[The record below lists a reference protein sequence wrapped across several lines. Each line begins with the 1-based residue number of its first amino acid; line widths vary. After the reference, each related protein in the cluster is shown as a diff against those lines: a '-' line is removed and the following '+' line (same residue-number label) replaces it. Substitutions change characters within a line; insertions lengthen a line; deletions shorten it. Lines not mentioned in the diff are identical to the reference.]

1 MIPTARNAYMQN
13 SVSTASPARL
23 LVMLVDR
30 LVLDV
35 QRALDAQHVDDFPE
49 AHRQLLHAQDIVVEL
64 RSTLK
69 PELFAGGPQL
79 AALYDYLYR
88 QLITANVRKDAA
100 VTEHCLGLVRDLA
113 DTWKQAAMQAAATPA
128 AASA

>member
-35 QRALDAQHVDDFPE
+35 QRALDAQHVDDLPE

-69 PELFAGGPQL
+69 PELFAGGQQL
-79 AALYDYLYR
+79 ASLYDYLFN
-88 QLITANVRKDAA
+88 QLVAANVRKDAA
-100 VTEHCLGLVRDLA
+100 LTEHCLGLVRDLA
-113 DTWKQAAMQAAATPA
+113 DTWKQAALQAAAAPT

>member
-35 QRALDAQHVDDFPE
+35 QRALDAQHVDDLPE

-64 RSTLK
+64 RTSLRADAW
-69 PELFAGGPQL
+69 EGGPAL
-79 AALYDYLYR
+79 ASLYDYLQTR
-88 QLITANVRKDAA
+88 LVTANVKRDAA
-100 VTEHCLGLVRDLA
+100 ATEHCLELVTGLAEAWRE
-113 DTWKQAAMQAAATPA
+113 AAVQSAAVGA
-128 AASA
+128 